1 MSFWLGFDPTLRF
14 VLVFHVS
21 AYYFSPWVV
30 VLLSGGSVAFVASKQ
45 ATHRLAQA
53 RVTRP
58 SESSRK
64 PGVLCSRSRPSE
76 GSAFWAKSGLVQA
89 RRARLGENSQ
99 SAHCATVSSLA

>member
-45 ATHRLAQA
+45 G
-53 RVTRP
+53 
-58 SESSRK
+58 K
-64 PGVLCSRSRPSE
+64 
-76 GSAFWAKSGLVQA
+76 GS
-89 RRARLGENSQ
+89 
-99 SAHCATVSSLA
+99 